1 MSLSRIINTP
11 KRKLRTLKRELDV
24 YRPGMFSESQ
34 MTELKNLSNN
44 EYKKKLLIYLNMAML
59 QPDQIKESTEKMFP
73 WWEPLQKATKV
84 FIIIFALYL
93 GYSLTIF
100 YFIADRVYPK
110 VFEYNAS
117 FSDGTFKNIGLF
129 DNVSMISKSTD
140 SGNVLLEDKIFD
152 WLLMRSK
159 KTSFDSSVWTADK
172 RLYQELKM
180 FYRDFEGNVL
190 LQEFKKVPFSIENI
204 YMSALRVAGMK
215 NIKIDL
221 SLPKNLINAYA
232 PFLLFK
238 GKGIDPPLLYFSVTD
253 GQNYWNIINSPD
265 ISRVPNGAQIIFSS
279 NSLPDNNSKVIW
291 DKDAHLT
298 LPSLKKLSKNTSV
311 PSVKSYIIKN
321 LDKPFAE

>member
-11 KRKLRTLKRELDV
+11 KRKLRALKRELDV

-34 MTELKNLSNN
+34 LIELKNLSNK

-59 QPDQIKESTEKMFP
+59 QPDQIKELTEKMFP
-73 WWEPLQKATKV
+73 WWEPLQKAAKV

-93 GYSLTIF
+93 GYSLTTF
-100 YFIADRVYPK
+100 YCIADRVYPK

-129 DNVSMISKSTD
+129 DNVSMIREHTD
-140 SGNVLLEDKIFD
+140 SGDVLLEDKLLD

-159 KTSFDSSVWTADK
+159 KTSFDSSVWTADE

-221 SLPKNLINAYA
+221 SLPKNLTNNYA

-238 GKGIDPPLLYFSVTD
+238 DINPPLFFFSVTD
-253 GQNYWNIINSPD
+253 GQNYWNIKNYFAISGTLKEEQIKFSP
-265 ISRVPNGAQIIFSS
+265 N
-279 NSLPDNNSKVIW
+279 NMPDNNSKVIW
-291 DKDAHLT
+291 DKDANLT
-298 LPSLKKLSKNTSV
+298 LPSSKKLSKNASF
-311 PSVKSYIIKN
+311 PSDKYYIIKDLN
-321 LDKPFAE
+321 KAFAE

>member
-11 KRKLRTLKRELDV
+11 KRKLRALKRELDV

-34 MTELKNLSNN
+34 LTELKNLSNK
-44 EYKKKLLIYLNMAML
+44 EYKKKLLIYLNA
-59 QPDQIKESTEKMFP
+59 QYFKPNEIKELTEKMFP
-73 WWEPLQKATKV
+73 WWEPLQNAAKL

-93 GYSLTIF
+93 GYSLTTF
-100 YFIADRVYPK
+100 YCIADRVYPK

-129 DNVSMISKSTD
+129 DNVSMIHKSTD
-140 SGNVLLEDKIFD
+140 SGNVLLEDKLLD

-204 YMSALRVAGMK
+204 YMSALMVAGMK

-221 SLPKNLINAYA
+221 SLPKNLTNAYA

-238 GKGIDPPLLYFSVTD
+238 GKEIDPPLLYFSVTD

-265 ISRVPNGAQIIFSS
+265 ISRVPNEAQIIFSS